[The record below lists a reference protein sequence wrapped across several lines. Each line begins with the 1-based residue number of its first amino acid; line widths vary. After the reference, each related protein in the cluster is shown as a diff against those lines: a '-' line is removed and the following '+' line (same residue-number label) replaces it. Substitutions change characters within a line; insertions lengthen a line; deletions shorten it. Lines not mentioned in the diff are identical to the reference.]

1 MLSGLLGFSL
11 TRAIAYGLVSG
22 IHGVGSHFFLV
33 HKILKMKNIIAVL
46 VCMLIGV
53 GGVAQDDDRQII
65 RGTVLYRNVNVPNQN
80 VINTTS
86 GQATITNEDGEFAIA
101 VKVGDQVAFTAVNY
115 QLMVV
120 KIDEEIL
127 KNNRLVVEVK
137 EKVTE
142 LDEVVVTPENQ
153 EGFLRVTN
161 EEFKEFDYEIDRGT
175 EVVNISESQIV
186 RGMTDG
192 LNFVNLFKALFK
204 KSEGE
209 GVERAPLKVSEVLRH
224 VYDDEFF
231 VVDLRLPQDKID
243 AFLIYCDDKLPSQT
257 LLRKENEFQLIDFLV
272 TQSEAFL
279 KSLDEE

>member
-1 MLSGLLGFSL
+1 
-11 TRAIAYGLVSG
+11 
-22 IHGVGSHFFLV
+22 
-33 HKILKMKNIIAVL
+33 VL
-46 VCMLIGV
+46 VFMLIGV
-53 GGVAQDDDRQII
+53 GGFAQDDDRQII
-65 RGTVLYRNVNVPNQN
+65 RGKVLYRNVNVPNQN

-86 GQATITNEDGEFAIA
+86 GQATISNDEGEFAIG
-101 VKVGDQVAFTAVNY
+101 VKEGDQVVFTAINY

-120 KIDEEIL
+120 KITQEIL
-127 KNNRLVVEVK
+127 QNNRMVVEVK

-161 EEFKEFDYEIDRGT
+161 EEFKEFEYETDRSS
-175 EVVNISESQIV
+175 EVVNISQSQIE

-209 GVERAPLKVSEVLRH
+209 GVERPPLKVSEVLRH

-231 VVDLRLPQDKID
+231 VVDLKLPQDKID
-243 AFLIYCDDKLPSQT
+243 AFLFYCDDKLPSQT
-257 LLRKENEFQLIDFLV
+257 LLRKENEFQLLDFLV
-272 TQSEAFL
+272 TQSEAF
-279 KSLDEE
+279 